1 MIDFI
6 RVGMPTSL
14 VTKNISIDSID
25 AMKSDESRE
34 ILPFDSAVSAVLR
47 MLLKNLSKF
56 TKRLMGNILP
66 LFET

>member
-1 MIDFI
+1 MIEFI
-6 RVGMPTSL
+6 RVSMPTSL
-14 VTKNISIDSID
+14 VTKNMSIDSID
-25 AMKSDESRE
+25 AMKSEESSE
-34 ILPFDSAVSAVLR
+34 IFPLDSAVSAVLR

>member
-1 MIDFI
+1 
-6 RVGMPTSL
+6 MPTSL
-14 VTKNISIDSID
+14 VTKNMFIDSIE
-25 AMKSDESRE
+25 AINSDESRE

-56 TKRLMGNILP
+56 TKWLIGNILP